1 MSPRSTRDLQL
12 HLDLMHKKIKKKQ
25 QHQQQQQQKHAQ
37 DYISDLRIPA
47 LMP

>member
-12 HLDLMHKKIKKKQ
+12 HLDIMQKKIEKKQ
-25 QHQQQQQQKHAQ
+25 QHQQQQQQKHSQ

-47 LMP
+47 LTP